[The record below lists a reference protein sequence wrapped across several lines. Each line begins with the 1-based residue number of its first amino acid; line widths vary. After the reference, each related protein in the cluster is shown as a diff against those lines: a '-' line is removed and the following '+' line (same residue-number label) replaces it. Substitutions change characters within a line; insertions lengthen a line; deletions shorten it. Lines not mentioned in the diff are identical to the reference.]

1 MKSKI
6 NNKEL
11 QEELQLKVD
20 YKEFNEFVFRLEDM
34 DVKFNKSIEELD
46 NLIKMEGQDEFEG
59 EESERDLDEVGENQ
73 IKSFSENV

>member
-34 DVKFNKSIEELD
+34 DVSLSNLRTSSLKSL
-46 NLIKMEGQDEFEG
+46 Q
-59 EESERDLDEVGENQ
+59 
-73 IKSFSENV
+73 

>member
-59 EESERDLDEVGENQ
+59 EESERDLDEVGEN
-73 IKSFSENV
+73 